1 MVAIPRK
8 RIAISLAGL
17 LFLAAVAVFLVIG
30 VDSGTD
36 GSVRSSGAASPSG
49 DSALMTAPS
58 MSGVTA
64 TPSSASLLRIV
75 IPRIGVDAPITVK
88 GMGADGVMEA
98 PDGPED
104 VAWYGFTARPGSGGN
119 AVFSA
124 HLDYHNYGPAVF
136 ADLNELQNGD
146 LVEVYLADGA
156 VYRYEV
162 VLSLSYSAETAPS
175 EDIVGPTSREV
186 ITLITCAGSFDQAS
200 RRYSHR
206 LVVRAERM
214 RSGAISAPAS
224 LIWPKYLS
232 SYRLPPPSGSD
243 PRVPTYTYTVGMHLL
258 RDSSHPHP
266 KGGDGM

>member
-1 MVAIPRK
+1 M
-8 RIAISLAGL
+8 LGFL
-17 LFLAAVAVFLVIG
+17 LLAAVAVFLVIKAG
-30 VDSGTD
+30 SGEER
-36 GSVRSSGAASPSG
+36 SVRSSGSASLSGDVAPTAAPSG
-49 DSALMTAPS
+49 AD
-58 MSGVTA
+58 GTA
-64 TPSSASLLRIV
+64 TPSSAPLLRIV

-88 GMGADGVMEA
+88 GIGADGVMEA

-104 VAWYGFTARPGSGGN
+104 VAWYGFSARPGGGGN

-136 ADLNELQNGD
+136 SGLNELENGD
-146 LVEVYLADGA
+146 LVEVYLADGT

-214 RSGAISAPAS
+214 RSEAMSAPAS
-224 LIWPKYLS
+224 RLIWSKYLS
-232 SYRLPPPSGSD
+232 LYRLLPSSGTA
-243 PRVPTYTYTVGMHLL
+243 PRVPTYTYNVGVHLL
-258 RDSSHPHP
+258 RDSSRPHP